1 MSSLSHTQENL
12 RLPLKKI
19 QINALPIGLASIVI
33 LAGALYIFQ
42 TVSLKQ
48 AVLWIIGALMGITL
62 YFASFGFTQAWRV
75 FIANGRGA
83 GLRAQMVMLAIGV
96 LLFFPFLASG
106 TLFGNPVN
114 GLVAPAGVSVLLG
127 AFIFGIGMQL
137 GGGCA
142 SGTLFAAGGG
152 NTRMFVTL
160 FFFIVGSVIGAYI
173 FPWWSALP
181 AIKPYSM
188 VKEWGLA
195 QALIA
200 NLAVFALIAWGT
212 TVLEK
217 RRHGGIEPISYV
229 PNQKASFVHGPWPL
243 VWGAVALV
251 ILNFATLAL
260 AGRPWG
266 ITSAFALWG
275 SQALHVFGVDVA
287 TWAFW
292 SKTPQV
298 ITDPITKDITSVM
311 DIGIMLGALVAA
323 SAAGKFAPIWHLP
336 LRSLMGAM
344 VGGLL
349 LGIGARMA
357 YGCNIGAYFS
367 GIISGS
373 LHAWLWVPA
382 AFAGNA
388 LGVYFRPFFGLSVEK
403 TPRLTGC

>member
-1 MSSLSHTQENL
+1 MSSLTHAHPN
-12 RLPLKKI
+12 LPLSRI
-19 QINALPIGLASIVI
+19 QINAVPIALASLAI

-48 AVLWIIGALMGITL
+48 AALWVIGALMGMTL

-83 GLRAQMVMLAIGV
+83 GLRAQMAMLAVGV
-96 LLFFPFLASG
+96 LLFFPFLAQG

-114 GLVAPAGVSVLLG
+114 GFVSPAGVSVLLG

-181 AIKPYSM
+181 AFKAYSV
-188 VKEWGLA
+188 VKQWGLA
-195 QALIA
+195 PALIS

-212 TVLEK
+212 VVFEK
-217 RRHGGIEPISYV
+217 RRHGNIEPIGHV
-229 PNQKASFVHGPWPL
+229 LNQPASFVHGPWPL
-243 VWGAVALV
+243 IWGAIALV

-275 SQALHVFGVDVA
+275 SQALHAFGVDVA

-292 SKTPQV
+292 SKTPQA

-323 SAAGKFAPIWHLP
+323 SAAGKFAPVWKLP
-336 LRSLMGAM
+336 LRSLMGAIT
-344 VGGLL
+344 GGLL

-367 GIISGS
+367 GILSGS

-382 AFAGNA
+382 AFAGNV
-388 LGVYFRPFFGLSVEK
+388 LGVYFRPFFGLAVEK